1 MRSHILVLEGT
12 LELLS
17 PVLIGGGVNDTTDA
31 DVLLNGDGVPFIPAT
46 SFLGALRHCLDE
58 WIDDTN
64 YTDLK
69 EQIWGGVNDDGST
82 SCPSSLACS
91 DLTPTSEAK
100 ITIRDGIRIDPETGQ
115 VFFDSKTK
123 AGAKFD
129 YQVLERG
136 TRFNLRLEMDIHQK
150 KEEEKLEP
158 FLRFM
163 ATLRKLLRDGQL
175 RLGARTGKGLGRVK
189 LFEDQ
194 IYFYDF
200 SKKSDVYSWLSG
212 KEKERETKF
221 PEPFKE
227 KSPYN
232 FELTG
237 EFDLKT
243 SFLSRSYSAQPQ
255 TPDVESIR
263 SAEAF
268 VITGSSL
275 RGAIRARADKI
286 LETIGKKEK
295 ERTEMLESLF
305 GYVSEKKDASKP
317 ARKGR
322 IFIEE
327 TILPDRY
334 PSEVQTRIQ
343 IDRFTGGTVSGA
355 FLEEMPVFSSENEGD
370 PIKIEMIKIEIKIKG
385 CSEEEAGLMTLIL
398 KDLWTRDLTVGGGKA
413 VGRGV
418 FQGKSAHIQYQKEP
432 VKPEVRS
439 ERCNKPGISDIQY
452 PKESVEL
459 KGENGSISFSDPNPL
474 QGWID
479 ALNGK
484 KEESKDDD
492 RN

>member
-58 WIDDTN
+58 WIIDDSG
-64 YTDLK
+64 YAKLK

-115 VFFDSKTK
+115 VFT
-123 AGAKFD
+123 GAKFD

-136 TRFNLRLEMDIHQK
+136 TRFNLRLEMDIHQGDPK
-150 KEEEKLEP
+150 S
-158 FLRFM
+158 FRRFI
-163 ATLRKLLRDGQL
+163 ATLCKLLRDGQL

-189 LFEDQ
+189 LLEDK

-200 SKKSDVYSWLSG
+200 SKENDVYSWLSG
-212 KEKERETKF
+212 KEKEPETNC
-221 PEPFKE
+221 PELFAE

-243 SFLSRSYSAQPQ
+243 SFLSRSYSVQPQ

-343 IDRFTGGTVSGA
+343 IDRFTGGTVPGA
-355 FLEEMPVFSSENEGD
+355 FLEEMPVFSSKNLGD
-370 PIKIEMIKIEIKIKG
+370 PIKIEIKIKG
-385 CSEEEAGLMTLIL
+385 CTEEEAGLMTLIL
-398 KDLWTRDLTVGGGKA
+398 KDLWTGDLAVGGGKA

-432 VKPEVRS
+432 VKLE
-439 ERCNKPGISDIQY
+439 
-452 PKESVEL
+452 
-459 KGENGSISFSDPNPL
+459 GENGSISFSDPKIL

-479 ALNGK
+479 ALNEK
-484 KEESKDDD
+484 KEEPKDDN

>member
-1 MRSHILVLEGT
+1 MRSHILVLEGE

-58 WIDDTN
+58 WIIDDSG
-64 YTDLK
+64 YAKLK

-115 VFFDSKTK
+115 VFFDSKTN

-243 SFLSRSYSAQPQ
+243 SFLSRSYSVQPQ

-263 SAEAF
+263 SAEAY

-275 RGAIRARADKI
+275 RGAIRARAGKI

-305 GYVSEKKDASKP
+305 GSVSEEKDASKP

-327 TILPDRY
+327 TILPKEY
-334 PSEVQTRIQ
+334 PAEVQTRIQ
-343 IDRFTGGTVSGA
+343 IDRFTGGTVPGA
-355 FLEEMPVFSSENEGD
+355 FLEEMPVFSSKNKGNS
-370 PIKIEMIKIEIKIKG
+370 IKIEIKIKG
-385 CSEEEAGLMTLIL
+385 CSKEEAGLMTLIL
-398 KDLWTRDLTVGGGKA
+398 KDLWTGDLAVGGGKA

-459 KGENGSISFSDPNPL
+459 EVKNGSISFPDPNPL
-474 QGWID
+474 QGWIN
-479 ALNGK
+479 ALNVQ

>member
-1 MRSHILVLEGT
+1 MRSHILVLEGE

-46 SFLGALRHCLDE
+46 SFLGALRHCLEE
-58 WIDDTN
+58 WIDDRS

-100 ITIRDGIRIDPETGQ
+100 IAIRDGIRIDPETGQ
-115 VFFDSKTK
+115 VFT
-123 AGAKFD
+123 GAKFD

-136 TRFNLRLEMDIHQK
+136 TLFNLRLEMDIHQGNP
-150 KEEEKLEP
+150 EP

-163 ATLRKLLRDGQL
+163 ATLYKLLRDGQL

-189 LFEDQ
+189 LLEDKEK

-200 SKKSDVYSWLSG
+200 SNKNDVYSWLSG
-212 KEKERETKF
+212 NKKEPETNF
-221 PEPFKE
+221 PEPFAE

-243 SFLSRSYSAQPQ
+243 SFLSRSYSVQPQ

-263 SAEAF
+263 SAEAY

-286 LETIGKKEK
+286 LETIGKEK
-295 ERTEMLESLF
+295 AKRTEMLKSLF

-317 ARKGR
+317 AQKGR

-327 TILPDRY
+327 TILPKEY
-334 PSEVQTRIQ
+334 PAEVQTRIQ

-355 FLEEMPVFSSENEGD
+355 FLEEMPVFSSKNKGD
-370 PIKIEMIKIEIKIKG
+370 PIKIEIKIKG

-398 KDLWTRDLTVGGGKA
+398 KDLWTGDLTVGGGKA

-432 VKPEVRS
+432 VKLE
-439 ERCNKPGISDIQY
+439 
-452 PKESVEL
+452 
-459 KGENGSISFSDPNPL
+459 GENGSISFSDPKIL

-479 ALNGK
+479 ALNEK
-484 KEESKDDD
+484 KEEPKDDN